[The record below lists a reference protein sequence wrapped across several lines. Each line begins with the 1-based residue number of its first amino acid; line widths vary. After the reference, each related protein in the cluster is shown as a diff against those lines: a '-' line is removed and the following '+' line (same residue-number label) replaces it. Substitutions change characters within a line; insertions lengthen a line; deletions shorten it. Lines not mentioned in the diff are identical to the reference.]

1 MDIDKIQT
9 DIHSSFQYILRFKKK
24 RQCIMKTGLRTFY
37 DSFYLQKCSIFISGY
52 FVLSLMTRTRVNV
65 YVQGE
70 YVTQKNIDKNV
81 FIFFRGLCI
90 FFFNDR
96 YLHNLHGS
104 SKNHFITYFTPFF
117 QKFNK
122 LIIKSK

>member
-70 YVTQKNIDKNV
+70 YVTQTNIDKNV
-81 FIFFRGLCI
+81 FFFSFAGYV
-90 FFFNDR
+90 F
-96 YLHNLHGS
+96 S
-104 SKNHFITYFTPFF
+104 SSMIATFITCMDH
-117 QKFNK
+117 QKIISL
-122 LIIKSK
+122 LILHLSFKNLIN

>member
-1 MDIDKIQT
+1 
-9 DIHSSFQYILRFKKK
+9 
-24 RQCIMKTGLRTFY
+24 MKTGLRTFY

-81 FIFFRGLCI
+81 FFFSFAGYV
-90 FFFNDR
+90 FP
-96 YLHNLHGS
+96 S
-104 SKNHFITYFTPFF
+104 SMIATFITCMDH
-117 QKFNK
+117 QKIISL
-122 LIIKSK
+122 LILHLSFKNLIN